1 MVYKV
6 SVASDLNR
14 LALQLETA
22 MPGNTRRVLLILDA
36 QKAALSPPPTGIP
49 ASKTVSRNITQILET
64 ARSANPPPLIIHIR
78 TAGDVGEPDE
88 PNTPGW
94 ELVNPPLPNEPVID
108 KKKNNAF
115 AGTTLGDLIVSDA
128 EIVVIGLQSDFSLRA
143 TCSAALDRGNEVLMV
158 RGAHGTYDRLEVLFG
173 EETTTA
179 NAVAAETEAELEEA
193 GVCILEMKDL
203 PGIFNN
209 R

>member
-1 MVYKV
+1 
-6 SVASDLNR
+6 
-14 LALQLETA
+14 

-36 QKAALSPPPTGIP
+36 QKAALSPPPMGIP
-49 ASKTVSRNITQILET
+49 SSKTVSKNITQILET

-115 AGTTLGDLIVSDA
+115 AGTILGDLIVSDA
-128 EIVVIGLQSDFSLRA
+128 EIVVVGLQSDFSLRA
-143 TCSAALDRGNEVLMV
+143 SEATRVSSHFGDPDFYVACSAALDRGNEVLMV

-173 EETTTA
+173 EGTTTA
-179 NAVAAETEAELEEA
+179 SAVEAETEAELEEA

>member
-1 MVYKV
+1 
-6 SVASDLNR
+6 
-14 LALQLETA
+14 

-49 ASKTVSRNITQILET
+49 SSKTVSKNITQILET

-115 AGTTLGDLIVSDA
+115 AGTILGDLIVSDA
-128 EIVVIGLQSDFSLRA
+128 EIVVVGLQSDFSLRA

-173 EETTTA
+173 EGTTTA
-179 NAVAAETEAELEEA
+179 SAVEAETEAELEEA